1 MATTATSSTPPA
13 PITATP
19 VAVMLDASCPRRCLN
34 TVLCLRLYPRH
45 QGLRH
50 RLGAWSRSFPNTDTA
65 LLLLLLGV
73 NFITATTPTNST
85 TNATTSSTAEWVWES
100 SVCVVFLLENVF
112 RWYIQWDGSARARAP
127 LLKDTAVVGGLS
139 CVLLLSTT
147 TVVTTVVEASTM
159 VAVAKVVRA
168 TRTFRLLD
176 LSPRASSVV
185 ATIQQQWRSLLNV
198 FLLLGLV
205 VFLYSIVGGFLF
217 ANDFQR
223 GRNTTAW

>member
-19 VAVMLDASCPRRCLN
+19 VAVMLDASCPRSCLN

-50 RLGAWSRSFPNTDTA
+50 RLGEWSRSFPNTDTA

-73 NFITATTPTNST
+73 NFITATTPTTPTNSTNST
-85 TNATTSSTAEWVWES
+85 TNSTAEWVWES

-127 LLKDTAVVGGLS
+127 LLKDTAVVGGLL
-139 CVLLLSTT
+139 CVLLLSS
-147 TVVTTVVEASTM
+147 TTVVEVSTM

>member
-85 TNATTSSTAEWVWES
+85 TNSTTSFPAEWVWES

-127 LLKDTAVVGGLS
+127 LLKDTAVVGGLL

-185 ATIQQQWRSLLNV
+185 VTIQQQWRSLLNV

>member
-19 VAVMLDASCPRRCLN
+19 VAVMLDASCPRSCLN

-73 NFITATTPTNST
+73 NFITATTPTNAT
-85 TNATTSSTAEWVWES
+85 TNSPAEWVWES

-127 LLKDTAVVGGLS
+127 LLKDTAVVGGLL

-159 VAVAKVVRA
+159 VAVAKVVR
-168 TRTFRLLD
+168 RFF
-176 LSPRASSVV
+176 VV
-185 ATIQQQWRSLLNV
+185 
-198 FLLLGLV
+198 V
-205 VFLYSIVGGFLF
+205 VFLCFLVCF
-217 ANDFQR
+217 ALFIDLLTDKVQPLSRFVRRARFACWTSALAPAVSSRPFNNN
-223 GRNTTAW
+223 GALC